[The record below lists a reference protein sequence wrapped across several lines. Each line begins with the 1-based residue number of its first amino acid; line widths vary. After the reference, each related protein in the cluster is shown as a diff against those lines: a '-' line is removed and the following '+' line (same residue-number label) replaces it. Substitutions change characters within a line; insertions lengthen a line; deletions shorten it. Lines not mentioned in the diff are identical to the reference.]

1 MPGGFGS
8 RGIEGMIKTA
18 RFARERKIPYL
29 GICLGL
35 QIAVVEAARHLCGLK
50 GATSEE
56 FNEKAEHKV
65 IIFMPEGSK
74 E

>member
-18 RFARERKIPYL
+18 SFARERKVPYL

-35 QIAVVEAARHLCGLK
+35 QVAVVEAARSLCGLK
-50 GATSEE
+50 HATSEE
-56 FNEKAEHKV
+56 FDAEAEHRV
-65 IIFMPEGSK
+65 VIFMPEGSK

>member
-8 RGIEGMIKTA
+8 RGIEGMIQTA

-35 QIAVVEAARHLCGLK
+35 QVAVIEAARELCGLK
-50 GATSEE
+50 TATSEE
-56 FNEKAEHKV
+56 FDADAEHRV
-65 IIFMPEGSK
+65 VIFMPEGSK